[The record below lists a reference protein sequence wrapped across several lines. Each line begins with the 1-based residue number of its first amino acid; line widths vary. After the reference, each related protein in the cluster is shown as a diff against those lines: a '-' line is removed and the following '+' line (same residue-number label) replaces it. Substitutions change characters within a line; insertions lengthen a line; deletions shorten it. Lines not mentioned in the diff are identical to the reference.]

1 MFSSPAFF
9 VAYQVQIGLVKV
21 RKCRE
26 TRPSLCLDNYDLLQY
41 LVLSNMGQ
49 FAAKI
54 SLKLKVAPRSNIALL
69 IKIQWVSKLLL
80 TNGLLLSF
88 IHSDSIDKIFVLTEA
103 IICSALEKKNRYS
116 MHHLIL
122 TKIIEG
128 KSQNP
133 LGDSITI
140 RDRSSITN
148 CSTFFSF
155 AVCPYVGKSQVSHM
169 EHVYVFWLIKNS
181 NSKHELC
188 IKMCIYY
195 FTNFWMIIVG

>member
-1 MFSSPAFF
+1 MSWNKAN
-9 VAYQVQIGLVKV
+9 
-21 RKCRE
+21 
-26 TRPSLCLDNYDLLQY
+26 LCLDNYDLLQY

-88 IHSDSIDKIFVLTEA
+88 IHSDSIDKIFVLTGA

-148 CSTFFSF
+148 CSTFSYLF
-155 AVCPYVGKSQVSHM
+155 
-169 EHVYVFWLIKNS
+169 
-181 NSKHELC
+181 
-188 IKMCIYY
+188 IKMS
-195 FTNFWMIIVG
+195 MIFHKGRNLTFFSPLGTISEGLKGSHF

>member
-1 MFSSPAFF
+1 MSWNKAN
-9 VAYQVQIGLVKV
+9 
-21 RKCRE
+21 
-26 TRPSLCLDNYDLLQY
+26 LCLDNYDLLQY

-69 IKIQWVSKLLL
+69 VKIQWVSKLLL

-88 IHSDSIDKIFVLTEA
+88 IDKIFVLTGA
-103 IICSALEKKNRYS
+103 IICSALEKNRYS

-148 CSTFFSF
+148 CSTFFSYLF
-155 AVCPYVGKSQVSHM
+155 
-169 EHVYVFWLIKNS
+169 
-181 NSKHELC
+181 
-188 IKMCIYY
+188 IKMS
-195 FTNFWMIIVG
+195 MIFHKGRNLTFFSPLGTISEGLKGSHF